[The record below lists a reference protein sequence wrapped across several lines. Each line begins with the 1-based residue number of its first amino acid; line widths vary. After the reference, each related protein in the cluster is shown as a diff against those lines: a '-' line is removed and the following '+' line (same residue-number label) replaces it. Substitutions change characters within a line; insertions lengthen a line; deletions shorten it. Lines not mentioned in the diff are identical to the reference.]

1 MTMCKSDCCKGQ
13 TPDYHLQH
21 QQGRKTNW
29 TGQVVY
35 FTPTHTHSNF
45 KKNRLIWVQIISKE

>member
-35 FTPTHTHSNF
+35 FTPTHTHI
-45 KKNRLIWVQIISKE
+45 LILKRID